1 VRDLVG
7 LRVNPQ
13 GAVNDHFAGNFEH
26 LGVQGKLQ
34 KAIDHLKA
42 EFANVRTGRASS
54 ALVENILVDYY
65 GSETPLKQL
74 ANFSVPEPRLLIV
87 SPFDKGSMTAIEKA
101 ISNADL
107 GLNPSNDGVI
117 IRLSFPTLTEERRKS
132 FVKIVKA
139 KAEDGKVALR
149 GVRRHA
155 RQEIEALEKDHGLS
169 KDEVER
175 LEKVLDKM
183 TADEVAVVD
192 QLLGAKEQELLEV

>member
-1 VRDLVG
+1 MENEELVE
-7 LRVNPQ
+7 LAMEDAR
-13 GAVNDHFAGNFEH
+13 ERM
-26 LGVQGKLQ
+26 Q
-34 KAIDHLKA
+34 KAIDHLKV

-54 ALVENILVDYY
+54 ALVENLLVDYY
-65 GSETPLKQL
+65 GAETPLKQL
-74 ANFSVPEPRLLIV
+74 ANFSVPEPRLLVV
-87 SPFDKGSMTAIEKA
+87 SPFDKGAMNAIEKA

-117 IRLSFPTLTEERRKS
+117 IRLAFPALTEERRKS

-139 KAEDGKVALR
+139 KAEEGKIALR

-155 RQEIEALEKDHGLS
+155 RQELETLEKDHGLS
-169 KDEVER
+169 KDDVER

-192 QLLGAKEQELLEV
+192 QLLAAKEQELL

>member
-1 VRDLVG
+1 ME
-7 LRVNPQ
+7 
-13 GAVNDHFAGNFEH
+13 NDELIELTLENARERMR
-26 LGVQGKLQ
+26 
-34 KAIDHLKA
+34 KAIDHLKT

-54 ALVENILVDYY
+54 ALVENLLVDYY

-87 SPFDKGSMTAIEKA
+87 SPFDKGSMAAIEKA

-107 GLNPSNDGVI
+107 GLNPSNDGII

-139 KAEDGKVALR
+139 KAEEGKVALR

-175 LEKVLDKM
+175 IEKVLDKM
-183 TADEVAVVD
+183 TTDEVAVVD
-192 QLLGAKEQELLEV
+192 HLLAVKEQELLEV